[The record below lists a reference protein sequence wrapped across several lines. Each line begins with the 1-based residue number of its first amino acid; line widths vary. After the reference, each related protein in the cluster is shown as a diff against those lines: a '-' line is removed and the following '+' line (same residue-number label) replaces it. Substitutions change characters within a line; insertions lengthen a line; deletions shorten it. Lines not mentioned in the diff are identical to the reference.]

1 MSLFGFL
8 KSYGTGK
15 ANSAANTAV
24 EALVRWD
31 PQGASEAQLREMERH
46 LDALG
51 IEVAKAKAD
60 ADGKARELASA
71 NALLQ
76 QRIAAADTLQKQIE
90 ATADAAQKAA
100 VEKSLESLL
109 KLAET
114 QGGEV
119 EQLKSDAAE
128 AEAFCSQMQA
138 AYQEAGLKLKG
149 AKGELDRAQHDMERA
164 RREHEAAERQAEAAR
179 LAAGLAKTPDS
190 LHVATDAMAA
200 ATAKERQAAEAARAK
215 AQLLAPSKPE
225 AEDPNIAAAMAA
237 ASGKPSAPATMAE
250 RLAALKAKHG

>member
-60 ADGKARELASA
+60 ADGKAKEFASA

-76 QRIAAADTLQKQIE
+76 QRITAADTLQRQID
-90 ATADAAQKAA
+90 AADAAQKGAL
-100 VEKSLESLL
+100 EKSLETLL

-114 QGGEV
+114 QSGEV

-138 AYQEAGLKLKG
+138 AYLEAGQKLKS

-164 RREHEAAERQAEAAR
+164 HREREAAERQAEAAR

-200 ATAKERQAAEAARAK
+200 AAAKERQAAEAARAK
-215 AQLLAPSKPE
+215 AQILAPSKPE

-237 ASGKPSAPATMAE
+237 ASGKPAEPTTMAD
-250 RLAALKAKHG
+250 RLAVLKAKHS